1 MTSVTFYVNDEDVLS
16 AEFIAFSS
24 IPVNCLKTGFRC
36 VRLYNANGKTDQDF
50 EYTSLFVRVSMD
62 PIV

>member
-1 MTSVTFYVNDEDVLS
+1 MNDEDVLS
-16 AEFIAFSS
+16 SEFIAFSS
-24 IPVNCLKTGFRC
+24 IPVTCLKSGFRS

-50 EYTSLFVRVSMD
+50 EYTSLFVRVTTD

>member
-1 MTSVTFYVNDEDVLS
+1 MSFVTFYVEDEDVLS
-16 AEFIAFSS
+16 HEFIAFSS
-24 IPVNCLKTGFRC
+24 IPVTCLKPGFRS

-62 PIV
+62 PIA